1 MNHSDA
7 LRLGAPALL
16 EVDGLAVRFGSDE
29 RPLDAVDDV
38 SLTIGRGE
46 TVCLVGESGSGKTVT
61 ALSVLRLDEHR
72 TARVIRGDIRF
83 DGQGLVHLARP
94 ALERLR
100 GARIAMV
107 FQDPMT
113 AFDPV
118 FTIGDQIVETILRHE
133 KIGRRAAW
141 ERGVRLLERVRLTD
155 APLRMKQIPQQ
166 LSGGMR
172 QRAMIAMAL
181 ACGPELLIADEPT
194 TALDVTIQAQV
205 LELLRELQAETGMA
219 ILFITHDLGV
229 AAQVADRVVVMYAGR
244 VVETA
249 STASL
254 FGRPA
259 HPYTRGLLQSTVPID
274 SVRGSRLAAI
284 AGGIPALD
292 ALPSGCRFHPR
303 CPAADAR
310 CAATSPPWTELA
322 DRGVACWHADDR
334 QAVDLARG
342 EASPRV
348 NVVQLA
354 RPATGSRPAPVG
366 AAPAGSGDI
375 DAGGALVEVVNLSKD
390 FRNRRGLLGGGQ
402 VVRAVDAVSLSIAR
416 GETFGLVGESG
427 CGKSTFG
434 RLLLQMEKATAGE
447 VRFAGRPLA
456 GLRGA
461 ERAQVRR
468 QMQMIFQDP
477 YSSIDPRWTV
487 ARVIA
492 EPLVALGGLGAR
504 ALRERVDGLLELVGL
519 SPAVGSRTVHEF
531 SGGQRQRIGIA
542 RAIALEPRFLLADEA
557 VSALD
562 LSVQAQIINLLAD
575 LRERLN
581 LTTLFI
587 GHGLNVVRH
596 VSERIGVMYLGRL
609 VEVAPA
615 DELFLRPAHHYT
627 AALISAIPSAIPGR
641 RAAAFAAPGEL
652 PSSTAP
658 PSGCHFHPR
667 CPAATERCRSV
678 APALTALASGRAVA
692 CHFPL

>member
-16 EVDGLAVRFGSDE
+16 EVEGLAVRFGTDE

-72 TARVIRGDIRF
+72 DARVIRGDIRF
-83 DGQGLVHLARP
+83 DGRGLVQLARP
-94 ALERLR
+94 ELDRLR

-118 FTIGDQIVETILRHE
+118 FTIGEQIVETILRHE
-133 KIGRRAAW
+133 KIGRQAAW

-205 LELLRELQAETGMA
+205 LDLLEELQAETGMA

-244 VVETA
+244 VVEAAPVT
-249 STASL
+249 TL

-259 HPYTRGLLQSTVPID
+259 HPYTRALLRSTVPID
-274 SVRGSRLAAI
+274 SVRGTRLAAI

-303 CPAADAR
+303 CPSADTR
-310 CAATSPPWTELA
+310 CAQTSPPWTDLG
-322 DRGVACWHADDR
+322 DRGVACWHAD
-334 QAVDLARG
+334 QALDAAGLAR
-342 EASPRV
+342 ETTSPRV
-348 NVVQLA
+348 DVIQLL
-354 RPATGSRPAPVG
+354 RPAAASRPT
-366 AAPAGSGDI
+366 PAGSALGGPAA
-375 DAGGALVEVVNLSKD
+375 DAPLVEAVSLSKE
-390 FRNRRGLLGGGQ
+390 FKSRRGLFGGGQ
-402 VVRAVDAVSLSIAR
+402 VVRAVDTVSLAIAR

-434 RLLLQMEKATAGE
+434 RLLLQMDKATAGE

-487 ARVIA
+487 ARVVA
-492 EPLVALGGLGAR
+492 EPLAALGGLSAS
-504 ALRERVDGLLELVGL
+504 ALRERVDTLLELVGL

-562 LSVQAQIINLLAD
+562 LSVQAQIINLFAD
-575 LRERLN
+575 LRDRLK

-596 VSERIGVMYLGRL
+596 VSDRIGVMYLGRL

-615 DELFLRPAHHYT
+615 DELFSRPAHHYT
-627 AALISAIPSAIPGR
+627 AALISAIPSATPGR
-641 RAAAFAAPGEL
+641 RTAAVAAPGEL
-652 PSSTAP
+652 PSPTAP
-658 PSGCHFHPR
+658 PTGCHFHPR
-667 CPAATERCRSV
+667 CAAATERCRSV
-678 APALTALASGRAVA
+678 APVLTTLASGRAVA

>member
-7 LRLGAPALL
+7 LRLGAPPLL

-38 SLTIGRGE
+38 SLTIARGE

-72 TARVIRGDIRF
+72 DARVIRGDIRF
-83 DGQGLVHLARP
+83 DGQGLVQLPPRE
-94 ALERLR
+94 LDRLR

-141 ERGVRLLERVRLTD
+141 ARGVQLLERVHLTD

-205 LELLRELQAETGMA
+205 LALLQELQAETGMA
-219 ILFITHDLGV
+219 MLFITHDLGV

-244 VVETA
+244 VAETA
-249 STASL
+249 PTEAL

-259 HPYTRGLLQSTVPID
+259 HPYTRALLRSTVPLD

-292 ALPSGCRFHPR
+292 ALPAGCRFHPR
-303 CPAADAR
+303 CPLADAR
-310 CAATSPPWTELA
+310 CAVSAPPWTQLA
-322 DRGVACWHADDR
+322 DNGVACWHAG
-334 QAVDLARG
+334 QPEPVAAR
-342 EASPRV
+342 
-348 NVVQLA
+348 VVPFA
-354 RPATGSRPAPVG
+354 RPLAEAPAPD
-366 AAPAGSGDI
+366 ATAPLVEAIALSKHFKGRRRLF
-375 DAGGALVEVVNLSKD
+375 GGAS
-390 FRNRRGLLGGGQ
+390 
-402 VVRAVDAVSLSIAR
+402 VVRAVDAVSLAIAP

-427 CGKSTFG
+427 CGKSTLG
-434 RLLLQMEKATAGE
+434 RLLLQMERPSSGE
-447 VRFAGRPLA
+447 VRFAGRSLA
-456 GLRGA
+456 GLARA

-477 YSSIDPRWTV
+477 YGSIDPHWTV
-487 ARVIA
+487 GRVVA
-492 EPLVALGGLGAR
+492 EPLVARGGLCAA
-504 ALRERVDGLLELVGL
+504 ALKERVDGLLALVGL
-519 SPAVGSRTVHEF
+519 SPAVRSRTVHEF

-562 LSVQAQIINLLAD
+562 LSVQAQIINLFAD
-575 LRERLN
+575 LRERLQ

-596 VSERIGVMYLGRL
+596 VSDRIGVMYLGRL
-609 VEVAPA
+609 VEVGPA
-615 DELFLRPAHHYT
+615 DELFARPAHPYT
-627 AALISAIPSAIPGR
+627 AALIAAIPSTGPGGKP
-641 RAAAFAAPGEL
+641 RAVVATGEL
-652 PSSTAP
+652 PSPSAP
-658 PSGCHFHPR
+658 PPGCHFHPR
-667 CPAATERCRSV
+667 CPAATERCRNV
-678 APALTALASGRAVA
+678 APALTPHARGRAVA